1 MKAEQGAKDHE
12 MALRGNLL
20 VLVLLFAAAATASGK
35 SARLDLVPAA
45 PGASLA
51 SRARDDRR
59 RHAYICARLRSRQG
73 GSRRVAA
80 EVASSSAVS
89 LPMSSGAYSGTGQ
102 YFVKLR
108 VGTPVQEFT
117 LVADTGSD
125 LTWVKCAGA
134 SPPGRVFRPK
144 TSRSWAPIPCSS
156 DTCKLDVPF
165 TLANCSSP
173 ASPCTYDYRSLSH
186 HHHAAAAPLS
196 IHACIASSS

>member
-1 MKAEQGAKDHE
+1 

-45 PGASLA
+45 PGAPLA
-51 SRARDDRR
+51 SRVRDDWR
-59 RHAYICARLRSRQG
+59 RHSYISARLRSRRG
-73 GSRRVAA
+73 GSGSRRVAA
-80 EVASSSAVS
+80 EVAASSAVS

-108 VGTPVQEFT
+108 VGTPAQEFT

-125 LTWVKCAGA
+125 LTWVKCAGS

-144 TSRSWAPIPCSS
+144 TSKSWAPIPCSS

-165 TLANCSSP
+165 SLANCSSS
-173 ASPCTYDYRSLSH
+173 ASPCSYDYRSLSP
-186 HHHAAAAPLS
+186 PLR
-196 IHACIASSS
+196 ASSAIVHASITSSSWQCYH